1 MMVDSDVARLERLL
15 EWRRGEEEL
24 ARRREASALR
34 ALEGAREKMRLL
46 QEQVRACRQ
55 CAGAEATDGGAL
67 TDMQYCAARLAAE
80 AAEQQSELE
89 DAMNALTQA
98 REALA
103 EAGRRRLAV
112 ERMVATRVLRLR
124 ERERA
129 AAQVDLDDGGRLR
142 LMLEGE

>member
-1 MMVDSDVARLERLL
+1 MMADRDVARLERLL

-24 ARRREASALR
+24 ARLSEASALR
-34 ALEGAREKMRLL
+34 AVEAARGRVRLL
-46 QEQVRACRQ
+46 QEQVRTCRQ
-55 CAGAEATDGGAL
+55 CAASDATDGEVL
-67 TDMQYCAARLAAE
+67 TNAQHCAARLNAE
-80 AAEQQSELE
+80 AARQQNELE

-98 REALA
+98 REGLA

-112 ERMVATRVLRLR
+112 ERMVATCVLRQR

-129 AAQVDLDDGGRLR
+129 AAQVDIDDGGRLR